1 MNLYKNKNLILS
13 TLSILLLSA
22 CGPSPE
28 EIAEQE
34 RLAEEAKM
42 AELKR
47 RSDLATVTCNF
58 MAESR
63 NMDAAMRIK
72 EINSARERL
81 GENLYLGTDAGIK
94 ESFEYGLCREL
105 VLNDPDYNSK
115 LLAIMEAVAERER
128 LRIEEERIRAEEAR
142 IAREKKAEE
151 ERIAKEKKAEEER
164 IVKQNNI
171 AKYTSAV
178 REFLKLNPPKPA
190 FKSMS
195 FEFGYADREVLKV
208 VYSCEN
214 FKSFDHDV
222 VVVFK
227 NDIGEIRQPESIGY
241 CSQYGVD
248 LQNVQGY
255 DTSKFPES
263 VVEIFYTDN
272 PKDQVEKIYLEWNG
286 RFYLKGL
293 LEQID
298 SQKLKRE
305 TKKILDPELYGLDYS
320 DTIDTS
326 DIKTIYQIYP

>member
-1 MNLYKNKNLILS
+1 MNLYKNKNLFLS

-34 RLAEEAKM
+34 RLAEEAKV

-128 LRIEEERIRAEEAR
+128 LRIEEERIRAEE
-142 IAREKKAEE
+142 

-195 FEFGYADREVLKV
+195 FEFGYADREVLEV

-214 FKSFDHDV
+214 FKGFDHDV

-227 NDIGEIRQPESIGY
+227 NDIGEIRKPESIGY

-248 LQNVQGY
+248 LQ
-255 DTSKFPES
+255 KFPES

-305 TKKILDPELYGLDYS
+305 TKKILDPELYGLDYR

>member
-13 TLSILLLSA
+13 TLSILLLFA

-34 RLAEEAKM
+34 RLAEEAKV

-128 LRIEEERIRAEEAR
+128 LRIEEERI
-142 IAREKKAEE
+142 
-151 ERIAKEKKAEEER
+151 
-164 IVKQNNI
+164 VKQNNI

-195 FEFGYADREVLKV
+195 FEFGYADREVLEV

-214 FKSFDHDV
+214 FKGFDHDV

-227 NDIGEIRQPESIGY
+227 NDIGEIRKPESIGY
-241 CSQYGVD
+241 CSQYGAD

-305 TKKILDPELYGLDYS
+305 TKKILDPELYGLDYGE
-320 DTIDTS
+320 TIDTS

>member
-1 MNLYKNKNLILS
+1 
-13 TLSILLLSA
+13 
-22 CGPSPE
+22 
-28 EIAEQE
+28 
-34 RLAEEAKM
+34 
-42 AELKR
+42 
-47 RSDLATVTCNF
+47 

-72 EINSARERL
+72 EINAAREKIKAEPYLL
-81 GENLYLGTDAGIK
+81 GDKEII
-94 ESFEYGLCREL
+94 ESFEYGLCTNL
-105 VLNDPDYNSK
+105 VLNDPEYQNILFELKELERVAKEEAAEEARIVREK
-115 LLAIMEAVAERER
+115 LAEIAR
-128 LRIEEERIRAEEAR
+128 LERIAKEEAAEEARIVREKLAEKAR

-151 ERIAKEKKAEEER
+151 ERIAREKKAEEER

-195 FEFGYADREVLKV
+195 FEFGYADREVLEV

-214 FKSFDHDV
+214 FKGFDHDV

-227 NDIGEIRQPESIGY
+227 NDIGEIRKPESIGY

-248 LQNVQGY
+248 LQNVRGY

-286 RFYLKGL
+286 RFYLKSL
-293 LEQID
+293 LEEVN
-298 SQKLKRE
+298 SPKLKRE
-305 TKKILDPELYGLDYS
+305 IKKTLDPELYGLGYS

-326 DIKTIYQIYP
+326 DIKTTYQIYP